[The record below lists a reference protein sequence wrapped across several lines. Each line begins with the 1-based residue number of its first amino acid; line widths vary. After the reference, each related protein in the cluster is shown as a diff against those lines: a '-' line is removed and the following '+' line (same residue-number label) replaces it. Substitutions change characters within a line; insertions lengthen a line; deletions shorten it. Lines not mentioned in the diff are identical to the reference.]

1 MDNNFI
7 QSTLIKDSLS
17 ASEFSSILSVCN
29 QKPAKYFQELILS
42 ATLAGKL
49 VPVHKPI
56 PYISSLNPRIK
67 EVCVIRDN
75 SPIYTTETLISWAK
89 AKGFV
94 LPEMCEKRDI
104 RCSLSETERNKL
116 LEILLGMAIYAFKY
130 DPKATRNFATG
141 GNKNSIRA
149 ALQTSG
155 LDADEDTIRGYLD
168 EAVKLFENKLQ
179 K

>member
-7 QSTLIKDSLS
+7 QNVLIKDSLS
-17 ASEFSSILSVCN
+17 AIEFSTILNVCN

-42 ATLAGKL
+42 ATLCGKL
-49 VPVHKPI
+49 VPVHKPT
-56 PYISSLNPRIK
+56 PYIPDLNPRIK
-67 EVCVIRDN
+67 EVYIIKDDSSV
-75 SPIYTTETLISWAK
+75 YATEALISWAK
-89 AKGFV
+89 TKGFI
-94 LPEMCEKRDI
+94 LPEVCQKTDVRSD
-104 RCSLSETERNKL
+104 LNETERTKL

-155 LDADEDTIRGYLD
+155 LDADEDTIRSYLD
-168 EAVKLFENKLQ
+168 EAVKLFEHKL
-179 K
+179 KK